1 MHWEI
6 DGRRLAE
13 GRGSRLWGRRIA
25 FLGKDEGEGITS
37 LGQLAWVED
46 EGGA

>member
-1 MHWEI
+1 MHWAI
-6 DGRRLAE
+6 DGWRLTV

-37 LGQLAWVED
+37 LGQLVWIEG